1 MFNMTE
7 KLKNYLGWVLIISI
21 LLVAFS
27 AWRYVSAYARSI
39 QPASFRSFSASGE
52 GKVVVVPDVAKF
64 TFSVI
69 TEGGTDMGKLQTD
82 NTTKINQAIDF
93 LKKQNIDAKD
103 IKTENY
109 NLSPRYETANCGFRS
124 DGFSQTCPP
133 PKIVGYSINQTVAVK
148 IRKDN
153 FSKIGDALSGVVS
166 NGANSVSQL
175 DFTLDNPVTAEN
187 EARAQAIME
196 AKVKAKSIAKAAGF
210 SLGELL
216 GIDEGGGNYPMDKVY
231 TLEAMGRG
239 GDVAAAPA
247 PSIEPGSQE
256 VRISVTLRYEIE

>member
-1 MFNMTE
+1 MWNMTE

-69 TEGGTDMGKLQTD
+69 TEGDTDISKLQTS
-82 NTTKINQAIDF
+82 NTEKVNKAIKF
-93 LKKQNIDAKD
+93 LKDQGLDEKD
-103 IKTENY
+103 IKTESY
-109 NLSPRYETANCGFRS
+109 NLSPRYETANCGFRP
-124 DGFSQTCPP
+124 DGFNQTCPP
-133 PKIVGYSINQTVAVK
+133 PEIVGYSISQTVSVK
-148 IRKDN
+148 VRQDN
-153 FSKIGDALSGVVS
+153 FSKIGEALSGVIKQ
-166 NGANSVSQL
+166 GANSVSQL
-175 DFTLDNPVTAEN
+175 DFTIDDPVTAEN
-187 EARAQAIME
+187 EARAQAIAE

-216 GIDEGGGNYPMDKVY
+216 GIDEGGMDYPMTKIY
-231 TLEAMGRG
+231 SMEASRDLGM
-239 GDVAAAPA
+239 AAAPA
-247 PSIEPGSQE
+247 PSIQPGSQE
-256 VRISVTLRYEIE
+256 VRVSVTLRYEIE

>member
-1 MFNMTE
+1 MLNMTE

-69 TEGGTDMGKLQTD
+69 TEGGTDISKLQTS
-82 NTTKINQAIDF
+82 NTDKINKAIAF
-93 LKKQNIDAKD
+93 LKSQGLDSDD
-103 IKTENY
+103 IKTESY
-109 NLSPRYETANCGFRS
+109 NLSPRYQSSSCGGVF
-124 DGFSQTCPP
+124 GQPEVCPP
-133 PKIVGYSINQTVAVK
+133 PSIVGYSINQSVSVK
-148 IRKDN
+148 IHQDK
-153 FSKIGDALSGVVS
+153 FSKIGDVLSGVIS

-175 DFTLDNPVTAEN
+175 DFTIDDPVTAEN
-187 EARAQAIME
+187 EARAQAIAE
-196 AKVKAKSIAKAAGF
+196 AKMKAKSVAKAAGF

-216 GIDEGGGNYPMDKVY
+216 GIDEGGVGYPMPKVY
-231 TLEAMGRG
+231 SLEAMGRG
-239 GDVAAAPA
+239 GDVVSAPA
-247 PSIEPGSQE
+247 PSIQPGSQE
-256 VRISVTLRYEIE
+256 VRVSVTLRYEIE